1 MRRVVAIVLVLGLL
15 VLGAGVVGVVAARVY
30 DDSSSSP
37 PTPAPSPSA
46 TESTGAPR
54 HGGATTTTAPDPDFQ
69 RFYSQ
74 SLDWSSCETAATE
87 CARLEVPLDYADP
100 GGETIELA
108 LLRVPAAGGR
118 VGSLVVNP
126 GGPGAPGT
134 DYAAA
139 ADRVFR
145 EPLLRGFDI
154 VGFDPRGTGDS
165 SPVDCLSDS
174 DLDDYIGSDPD
185 PDDAA
190 EAAEFAGQVRA
201 LGAGCVELSGD
212 LVEHVSTVEA
222 ARDMDVLR
230 SALGDE
236 TLTYFGASYG
246 TKLGATYAELFPE
259 RVGRFVLDGAV
270 DVSLDTRRLTLEQ
283 AAGFETA
290 LRAYVANCVETT
302 DGCFLG
308 ASVDEGLATIKD
320 LLTSIEASP
329 LPTSGDRELRVGNA
343 FYGVVAP
350 LYNRDYWFLL
360 SAALE
365 AALDGR
371 GDSLLQLADLY
382 SSRGPNGYTDNSA
395 EAIFAINCLD
405 DPTSIPFGRVESQ
418 YPEFEAASPTF
429 GRVFA
434 WSLTGCRGSR
444 VRASEEQLEIDG
456 AGAAPILVVGT
467 TRDPATP
474 LKWAEALADQL
485 ESGVLLRRDGDGH
498 TAYNSGNA
506 CIDETVEA
514 YLLAGTVPADP
525 TDC

>member
-1 MRRVVAIVLVLGLL
+1 MKRIVAIVVVLGLL
-15 VLGAGVVGVVAARVY
+15 VVGAGVVGVVAARLSS
-30 DDSSSSP
+30 DSSSAP
-37 PTPAPSPSA
+37 PAPAPSPSA
-46 TESTGAPR
+46 EESTGEAE
-54 HGGATTTTAPDPDFQ
+54 GSAATTAPDPDLQ

-74 SLDWSSCETAATE
+74 SLDWSSCETASTE

-100 GGETIELA
+100 AGETIELA
-108 LLRVPAAGGR
+108 LLRVPASGDR
-118 VGSLVVNP
+118 VGSMVVNP

-145 EPLLRGFDI
+145 EPLLNGFDI

-174 DLDDYIGSDPD
+174 ELDDYLASDPD
-185 PDDAA
+185 PDDPA
-190 EAAEFAGQVRA
+190 EAAEFAAQVRA

-212 LVEHVSTVEA
+212 LVKHVSTIEA

-230 SALGDE
+230 SAMRDE

-270 DVSLDTRRLTLEQ
+270 DVSLDTRQLTLEQ

-290 LRAYVANCVETT
+290 LRAYVENCVETT

-308 ASVDEGLATIKD
+308 DSVDEGLATIKG

-329 LPTSGDRELRVGNA
+329 LPTSGDRELQVGNA

-360 SAALE
+360 SAALKMG
-365 AALDGR
+365 LDGR

-382 SSRGPNGYTDNSA
+382 SSRGPNGFTDNSA

-405 DPTSIPFGRVESQ
+405 DPTSIPFGQVESQ
-418 YPEFEAASPTF
+418 YAEFETASPTF
-429 GRVFA
+429 GRTFA
-434 WSLTGCRGSR
+434 WSLTGCRGSQ
-444 VRASEEQLEIDG
+444 VRTSEETLEIDG

-474 LKWAEALADQL
+474 LRWAEALADQL

-498 TAYNSGNA
+498 TAYNSGNE
-506 CIDETVEA
+506 CVDETIEA
-514 YLLAGTVPADP
+514 YLLEGTVPKDP